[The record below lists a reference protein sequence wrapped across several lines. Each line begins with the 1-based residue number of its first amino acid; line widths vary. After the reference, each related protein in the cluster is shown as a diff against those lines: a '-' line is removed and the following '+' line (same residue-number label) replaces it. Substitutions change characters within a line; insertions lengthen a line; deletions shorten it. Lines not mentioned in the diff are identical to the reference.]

1 MGIEIRDEKE
11 MRLVSCL
18 AISANKLTAVD
29 ARHRSQEVFFFFFFF
44 RLLTQG
50 NEHRMFK
57 NPHLD
62 KN

>member
-29 ARHRSQEVFFFFFFF
+29 ARHRSQEVFFFFFFIY
-44 RLLTQG
+44 LHNG
-50 NEHRMFK
+50 NILEF
-57 NPHLD
+57 
-62 KN
+62 